1 MSLDLLKEFGTQNQ
15 NPQDSL
21 WADTVGQERAGKKG
35 LDEDEFGDFE
45 VPDDQTSTQEQDS
58 TLIKVNNPSVGVV
71 GTGDLVDLSDGSVE
85 YMGSSRPLGSEIE
98 AKSPKTHS
106 LFERRA
112 LMFERRPQVFEK
124 RTSILERRTSPFEKR
139 TKLFER
145 RAASAN
151 TSPAQVQ
158 GAEAIP
164 ENGSVLEKLEDEDWD
179 EFVGYPVIS
188 AANGRDTQQDSFKE
202 NAVLEQQPTK
212 WSSSVNSSNEPSEE
226 TAASSLESGHIEPT
240 QSMRLATIGDFGPP
254 PSNIPPPSILLLLI
268 ETIFQSL
275 RKDIKEILSPTEA
288 SFLPLGQSRIDQ
300 LELHLS
306 MVRAATRIIAGRKLR
321 WKRDTHL
328 SQSMKIGPAHSG
340 KAGGMKLAGVDRT
353 ESLREDREVAEALGI
368 WRKQLGGIRAAIT
381 MANTEMGQNVLVIPD
396 ISENMHV
403 RGAKLEDG
411 ALAAPKS
418 CFLCG
423 LKRDERLEKI
433 DVDVEDSFGEWW
445 TEHWGHNDCRVF
457 WERHEGSL
465 EQRR

>member
-1 MSLDLLKEFGTQNQ
+1 MSLDLIKEFGTQNQ

-21 WADTVGQERAGKKG
+21 RANTVGQKPADREGF
-35 LDEDEFGDFE
+35 DEDDFGDFE
-45 VPDDQTSTQEQDS
+45 VPDDQTSTQKQNS
-58 TLIKVNNPSVGVV
+58 TLVKFNNPSVGVLGV
-71 GTGDLVDLSDGSVE
+71 GDLVDVTDGSTK
-85 YMGSSRPLGSEIE
+85 YMGSSPLLASETD
-98 AKSPKTHS
+98 AKSSKSHS
-106 LFERRA
+106 LFERRI
-112 LMFERRPQVFEK
+112 LMFERRPLVFEK
-124 RTSILERRTSPFEKR
+124 RTSPFEKR

-151 TSPAQVQ
+151 TSPPQPP
-158 GAEAIP
+158 GAEAIS

-179 EFVGYPVIS
+179 EFVEYPVLTT
-188 AANGRDTQQDSFKE
+188 ADGRNTQQDNFKE
-202 NAVLEQQPTK
+202 NTILEQQPTK
-212 WSSSVNSSNEPSEE
+212 WSSSVNSSIERLGE
-226 TAASSLESGHIEPT
+226 TAASSLKSADIEPT
-240 QSMRLATIGDFGPP
+240 QSMRLAKNDDFGLP

-275 RKDIKEILSPTEA
+275 QIDIKKILSLTEA
-288 SFLPLGQSRIDQ
+288 SFLPLGQSRLGQ
-300 LELHLS
+300 LELHIS
-306 MVRAATRIIAGRKLR
+306 MVRAAARILAGRKLR

-340 KAGGMKLAGVDRT
+340 KAGGMKLTGVDRT

-368 WRKQLGGIRAAIT
+368 WRKQVGGIRAAIT
-381 MANTEMGQNVLVIPD
+381 MVNTEMGQNVLVIPN

-403 RGAKLEDG
+403 RGVKLEDG

-457 WERHEGSL
+457 WERREGSL